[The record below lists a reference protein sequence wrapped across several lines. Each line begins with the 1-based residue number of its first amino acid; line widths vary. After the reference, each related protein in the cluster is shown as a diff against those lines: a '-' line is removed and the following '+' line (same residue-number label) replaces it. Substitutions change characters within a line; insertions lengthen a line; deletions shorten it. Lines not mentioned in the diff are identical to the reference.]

1 MTTAGFYQP
10 TRLSPP
16 AIAVVVLLHGAALT
30 ALMMARMEMPGKRTF
45 PPTQIDWIWPKP
57 PPPPHQ
63 IKQLP
68 KERPHDFPTTT
79 DPRVRAIDLPP
90 HVTVTKGDPEPP
102 AASGTG
108 DTGTIPPP
116 PPPPPPP
123 QRTFEPARAR
133 ADLGS
138 YVSDGD
144 YPASAIRNEE
154 QGTTRFLLQ
163 VGADGKVT
171 GCTVTRSSGSAA
183 LDSTACRLMRSRA
196 RFTPARDGNGSPT
209 ADSVANAIHW
219 VLPAG

>member
-1 MTTAGFYQP
+1 MTGGFYQQR
-10 TRLSPP
+10 RLSPP

-30 ALMMARMEMPGKRTF
+30 ALMMARMEIPGKPTF

-63 IKQLP
+63 TKVVP
-68 KERPHDFPTTT
+68 KESPHDLLTTT
-79 DPRVRAIDLPP
+79 DPLVRPIDPP
-90 HVTVTKGDPEPP
+90 QHVTATTSDPGPS
-102 AASGTG
+102 ASSGTV

-123 QRTFEPARAR
+123 PRLFEPARAR

-138 YVSDGD
+138 YISDGD

-163 VGADGKVT
+163 VSAEGKVT
-171 GCTVTRSSGSAA
+171 GCTVTRSSGSTA

-196 RFTPARDGNGSPT
+196 RFAPARDGNGNPT
-209 ADSVANAIHW
+209 GDSVANAIHW